1 MAKDDELLPGW
12 VLVSEWDQRSPG
24 CGPAVGPSG
33 DYNRLL
39 KACRSNS
46 VRAYKQD
53 GEWVVNKSDADGY
66 LGELRLLREKAAAKP
81 QVADSASCSGADAIG
96 RLVEVAVRIADAM
109 DRIAY
114 AAESHATDPVKAEG

>member
-12 VLVSEWDQRSPG
+12 AWASDWDDRPSG
-24 CGPAVGPSG
+24 CGPTLGPSG

-46 VRAYKQD
+46 VRAYKQE
-53 GEWVVNKSDADGY
+53 GEWVVNKADADNY
-66 LGELRLLREKAAAKP
+66 LAELRSRREKATTKP
-81 QVADSASCSGADAIG
+81 QVADTASVATTDAIG
-96 RLVEVAVRIADAM
+96 RLLEVAVRIADAL

-114 AAESHATDPVKAEG
+114 AAESHATDPAKLLS